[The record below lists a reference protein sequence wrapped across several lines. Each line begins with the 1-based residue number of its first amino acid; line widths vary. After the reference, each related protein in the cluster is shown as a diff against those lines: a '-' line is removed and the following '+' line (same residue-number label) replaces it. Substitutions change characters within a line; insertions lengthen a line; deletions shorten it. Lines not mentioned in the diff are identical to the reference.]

1 MFTLWIEYT
10 DVDGEVS
17 MDKYQGVTSF
27 NDPPMTNNLHLTFG
41 DDRED
46 EKLGDGNIIRGK
58 QENE

>member
-1 MFTLWIEYT
+1 
-10 DVDGEVS
+10 